1 MKKVFLIVI
10 LVFFVG
16 CLHAKSREVNLVNVV
31 SGFYIGE
38 FGWVYSKINMTD
50 NQERKNIGCYKKI
63 NGFEIENWTVEFG
76 APCERFEQIQ
86 LWLFKDNSKVF
97 NIYRQNIAQLKKM
110 INYMYSQ
117 SPEFDLQVVLI
128 DQESTFVKSY
138 HHLVHDSIPLNT
150 FGLVNSENF
159 TETEVDKIN
168 SYLISTISH
177 EFFHLYQRRYKSHLT
192 KAEKKVLRKNRNNE
206 ALAKVLERC
215 GSFAI
220 GAAGFEVLDHKA
232 LIEQYLKNPGSQ
244 SIYDKTFK
252 ENPISAWGVNFN
264 EANIG
269 YSLGTYALW
278 DQFGTD
284 VQPFEKSKI
293 SDMLKFC
300 RYVVQTIPDV
310 KELREIE
317 LSDYLPMPRPD
328 FYWDNDSL
336 KTSAINNS
344 KTTLRDHLVKV

>member
-1 MKKVFLIVI
+1 MKK
-10 LVFFVG
+10 G
-16 CLHAKSREVNLVNVV
+16 CLIIILMLFVECIHAKDREVNLINIV
-31 SGFYIGE
+31 SGFYIGK
-38 FGWVYSKINMTD
+38 FGWAYSKINMTD
-50 NQERKNIGCYKKI
+50 DQEHKNIGCYKKI
-63 NGFEIENWTVEFG
+63 NNFEIENWTVEFG

-86 LWLFKDNSKVF
+86 LWFFKDDSKVY
-97 NIYRQNIAQLKKM
+97 NIYRQNITQLKKM
-110 INYMYSQ
+110 IDYMYSQ
-117 SPEFDLQVVLI
+117 SPQFDLQVVLI

-150 FGLVNSENF
+150 FGLVHSENF
-159 TETEVDKIN
+159 TDTEIDKIN

-177 EFFHLYQRRYKSHLT
+177 EFFHLYQRRYKSNLNRIQ
-192 KAEKKVLRKNRNNE
+192 KRIIRKNRNNE

-220 GAAGFEVLDHKA
+220 GAAGFEVLDHKK
-232 LIEQYLKNPGSQ
+232 LIEQYLKDPS
-244 SIYDKTFK
+244 SHSVFDKTFEK
-252 ENPISAWGVNFN
+252 NPLSTLGVNFK

-269 YSLGTYALW
+269 YTLGTYALW

-310 KELREIE
+310 KALREIR

-328 FYWDNDSL
+328 FYWD
-336 KTSAINNS
+336 TE
-344 KTTLRDHLVKV
+344 